1 MIPTAAVDSSKKVSF
16 LDDITIF
23 FSKLNIQSKIT
34 IQDVRVFMEF
44 KLKLHLD

>member
-16 LDDITIF
+16 FDDITFF

-34 IQDVRVFMEF
+34 TKEVGVFMEF